1 MPAWKAIWPAFGATN
16 QLMGAL
22 ALLMVHGWL
31 RRQGKSAWFVF
42 LPMVFMFVTT
52 LLALGQIVWRNFAQG
67 GSHLVGGLSAVLFV
81 LALAVLADVAGRA
94 LRHRPAA
101 G

>member
-22 ALLMVHGWL
+22 ALLMVFGWL
-31 RRQGKSAWFVF
+31 RSQGKKAWFVF

-52 LLALGQIVWRNFAQG
+52 LLALGQIVWRNFTQH
-67 GSHLVGGLSAVLFV
+67 GSPLVGGLSAVLF
-81 LALAVLADVAGRA
+81 ALAIVVLVDVAVR
-94 LRHRPAA
+94 LVRKPARR
-101 G
+101 